1 MGSEM
6 CIRDRDNKSKFTI
19 AIMHSAV
26 ATNLENLKLLKY
38 MTQTDSNGIERQLTL
53 ATWNGRLVLIDD
65 SMPTE
70 EVAAVEES
78 GTKGESGYV
87 AAQEA
92 YTKYTTFALGDGAFD
107 YEDIGAKVPY
117 EMYRNPMKNG
127 GEDTLF
133 MRQYLPHMEFLIQR
147 KNRLQIRQQMQNLQ
161 MDLTGNLST
170 TEKLVKIRK

>member
-1 MGSEM
+1 
-6 CIRDRDNKSKFTI
+6 
-19 AIMHSAV
+19 MHSAV

-92 YTKYTTFALGDGAFD
+92 YTKYTTYVLGDGLLT
-107 YEDIGAKVPY
+107 
-117 EMYRNPMKNG
+117 MKISAQ
-127 GEDTLF
+127 
-133 MRQYLPHMEFLIQR
+133 RCHMKCIVIQ
-147 KNRLQIRQQMQNLQ
+147 KHMV
-161 MDLTGNLST
+161 
-170 TEKLVKIRK
+170 EKILCI